1 METVFE
7 TLKERGL
14 IQQCSDEA
22 RVASLLSEKQ
32 VTYYVGFD
40 ATASTM

>member
-1 METVFE
+1 MESVFE

-14 IQQCSDEA
+14 IQQCSDEV

-32 VTYYVGFD
+32 ITYYGR
-40 ATASTM
+40 THIS